1 VPLDQVDLVVLAV
14 LPVPELLVETA
25 ERLDQAE
32 HQDLPAQDSVP
43 RDPVGLEDL
52 VQVHLADVLVLA
64 DEVVVELELPV
75 HSVRVDPRANL
86 ASPSAPR
93 RKSSNKEKHRA

>member
-1 VPLDQVDLVVLAV
+1 VDLVVPAV

-43 RDPVGLEDL
+43 RDPVVLEAL
-52 VQVHLADVLVLA
+52 VQVLLADVLVLA
-64 DEVVVELELPV
+64 DEAVVELELPV
-75 HSVRVDPRANL
+75 HSARADPRANL

-93 RKSSNKEKHRA
+93 RKSSNKERHRA

>member
-1 VPLDQVDLVVLAV
+1 VPLDQADLVVPV
-14 LPVPELLVETA
+14 VQPVPELLVETA
-25 ERLDQAE
+25 ERLDPAE

-43 RDPVGLEDL
+43 RDPVVLEAL

-64 DEVVVELELPV
+64 AEAVVERELPV
-75 HSVRVDPRANL
+75 LSVRADPRANL

-93 RKSSNKEKHRA
+93 KRSSNKEKHRA